1 MNRDQPQRRGTSP
14 SAGTA
19 DRVGDAGRQLA
30 DSAEQT
36 GQQTLNSGGFR
47 VLLTVGLIAYGLV
60 HLLIGW
66 IALGIAWV
74 GITGTGSDQEASQ
87 QGALNEVAGQPFGAA
102 VLWIVAIGLIAL
114 ALWQF
119 VEAIW
124 GHRDRP
130 VGIKRIRKRLG
141 SAGRCFAYALLA
153 VASFST
159 LRGDSGSGE
168 SEEGWTARLLAQPF
182 GRIAVGVVALA
193 IVILGVR
200 LIRRGVKKKFTE
212 DLAGGVRRSVIKL
225 GQAGYIAKGIAFAI
239 VGGLFGWA
247 AVTYD
252 PEKAGGLDDALR
264 TVNGAPFGAALLTA
278 MALGLMCFGVYC
290 FFWARNPR
298 VSTAGAGQSGR

>member
-1 MNRDQPQRRGTSP
+1 MNRDQPRGSETP

-19 DRVGDAGRQLA
+19 DRVGDAGRRMA

-36 GQQTLNSGGFR
+36 GQQAITSGPFR
-47 VLLTVGLIAYGLV
+47 ALLTVGLIAYGVV
-60 HLLIGW
+60 HLLVGW

-74 GITGTGSDQEASQ
+74 GITGTGSEQEASQ
-87 QGALNEVAGQPFGAA
+87 QGALDELASQPFGAA
-102 VLWIVAIGLIAL
+102 TLWVVAIGLIAL
-114 ALWQF
+114 ALWQI

-124 GHRDRP
+124 GHRNRP
-130 VGIKRIRKRLG
+130 AGAKRIRKRVG
-141 SAGRCFAYALLA
+141 SAGRCIAYALLA
-153 VASFST
+153 AASIST

-182 GRIAVGVVALA
+182 GRIAVGLIALA
-193 IVILGVR
+193 IIVLGVR

-212 DLAGGVRRSVIKL
+212 DLAGGVRQGVVKL

-247 AVTYD
+247 AATYD

-264 TVNGAPFGAALLTA
+264 TINEAPFGAVLLTA
-278 MALGLMCFGVYC
+278 MALGLMCFGIYC
-290 FFWARNPR
+290 FFWAKNPR
-298 VSTAGAGQSGR
+298 VSTGGTAQSGR

>member
-1 MNRDQPQRRGTSP
+1 M
-14 SAGTA
+14 
-19 DRVGDAGRQLA
+19 A

-36 GQQTLNSGGFR
+36 GQQAITSRPFR
-47 VLLTVGLIAYGLV
+47 ALLTVGLIAYGVV
-60 HLLIGW
+60 HLLVGW

-74 GITGTGSDQEASQ
+74 GITGTNSAQEASQ
-87 QGALNEVAGQPFGAA
+87 QGALNELASQPLGAA
-102 VLWIVAIGLIAL
+102 TLWVVAIGLIAL
-114 ALWQF
+114 ALWQI

-130 VGIKRIRKRLG
+130 AGVKRIRKRVG
-141 SAGRCFAYALLA
+141 SAGRCIAYALLA
-153 VASFST
+153 AASIST

-168 SEEGWTARLLAQPF
+168 SEESYTARLMGQPW
-182 GRIAVGVVALA
+182 GRIVVGLVAVA
-193 IVILGVR
+193 IVVLGVR

-212 DLAGGVRRSVIKL
+212 DLAGGVSQGVVRL

-247 AVTYD
+247 AATYD

-264 TVNGAPFGAALLTA
+264 TVNEAPFGAVLLTA

-290 FFWARNPR
+290 FFWAKNPR
-298 VSTAGAGQSGR
+298 VSTGGARQSGT

>member
-1 MNRDQPQRRGTSP
+1 M
-14 SAGTA
+14 
-19 DRVGDAGRQLA
+19 A

-36 GQQTLNSGGFR
+36 GQQAITSRPFR
-47 VLLTVGLIAYGLV
+47 ALLTVGLIAYGVV
-60 HLLIGW
+60 HLLVGW

-74 GITGTGSDQEASQ
+74 GITGTNSAQEASQ
-87 QGALNEVAGQPFGAA
+87 QGALNELASQPLGAA
-102 VLWIVAIGLIAL
+102 TLWVVAIGLIAL
-114 ALWQF
+114 ALWQI

-130 VGIKRIRKRLG
+130 AGVKRIRKRVG
-141 SAGRCFAYALLA
+141 SAGRCIAYALLA
-153 VASFST
+153 AASIST

-168 SEEGWTARLLAQPF
+168 SEESYTARLMAQPW
-182 GRIAVGVVALA
+182 GRIVVGLVAVA
-193 IVILGVR
+193 IVVLGVR

-212 DLAGGVRRSVIKL
+212 DLAGGVSQGVVRL

-247 AVTYD
+247 AATYD

-264 TVNGAPFGAALLTA
+264 TVNEAPFGAVLLTA

-290 FFWARNPR
+290 FFWAKNPR
-298 VSTAGAGQSGR
+298 VSTGGARQSGT